1 MSEYVATEDEG
12 TRPVP
17 GEPGDADDAPG
28 KDTAMQPAPA
38 GTQAGEDVA
47 RTADT
52 AGPARSA
59 ALDVRQPL
67 RRSPACER
75 KR

>member
-1 MSEYVATEDEG
+1 MSEYMAAEYEG

-17 GEPGDADDAPG
+17 GEPGHADDGPA
-28 KDTAMQPAPA
+28 KDKAMQPA
-38 GTQAGEDVA
+38 QAGKRAAGDVA

-52 AGPARSA
+52 AGQAKSA
-59 ALDVRQPL
+59 AQDGRQPL
-67 RRSPACER
+67 RQSPACER

>member
-1 MSEYVATEDEG
+1 MSEHVATELEG

-17 GEPGDADDAPG
+17 GEPGKADDAPA
-28 KDTAMQPAPA
+28 KDTAMQPA
-38 GTQAGEDVA
+38 QAGKRAAGDVA

-52 AGPARSA
+52 AGQARSA
-59 ALDVRQPL
+59 AQAGRQPL
-67 RRSPACER
+67 RQSPACER